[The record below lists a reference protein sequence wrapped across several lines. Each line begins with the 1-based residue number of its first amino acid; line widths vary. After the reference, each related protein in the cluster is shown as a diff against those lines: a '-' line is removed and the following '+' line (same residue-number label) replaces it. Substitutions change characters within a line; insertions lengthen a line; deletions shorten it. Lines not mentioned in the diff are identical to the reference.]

1 MKRILIILI
10 TGLLLSVTACEDGDG
25 AENTSATNKKE
36 NENTTEENGDEV
48 TEGNKQNAEQDKE
61 EVNDNESGDSEWG
74 EDQLDLKIG
83 DTGTVNNNFTS
94 YEVTVNSVEYMDKIG
109 DELPQND
116 RFVLV
121 ELTIKNLGKDS
132 YSAEDILSSA
142 NLTESP
148 GTSGTWP
155 IIMEGIAEEWPGEL
169 STNESQTGVLLFDIS
184 NSDEYALQLGTSH
197 KSLSNEV
204 RILFTDA
211 DAK

>member
-10 TGLLLSVTACEDGDG
+10 TSLLLIVTACGDGDG

-48 TEGNKQNAEQDKE
+48 TDPPNKQDKE